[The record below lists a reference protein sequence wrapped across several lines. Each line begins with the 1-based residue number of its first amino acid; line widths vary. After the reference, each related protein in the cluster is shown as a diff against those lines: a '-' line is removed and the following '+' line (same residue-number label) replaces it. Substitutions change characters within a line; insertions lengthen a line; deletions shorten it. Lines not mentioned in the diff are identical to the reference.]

1 MRKVIHWFRRDLRL
15 NDNTALYNASKEA
28 EQIIPVYILSTW
40 KRTHPWTGPNR
51 QAFLCDCLR
60 SLADD
65 LRRAGGQL
73 IIKAGEPVTQL
84 MQLIQETR
92 AEAIY
97 FNRSYDP
104 YGKEIEAKLA
114 SSAVDSGAK
123 TIGFKDNMVFEPDEI
138 LTDEG
143 KPFRVFSPYARAW
156 NRNVRPPVLP
166 ATIKFN
172 TPSGLESLPL
182 PTLDFWELQK
192 EAQIVPGSESAA
204 KARLRNF
211 LNAAAKRY
219 HSKRNFPDGQS
230 TSRLSQDLRLGTISA
245 RQIIAACET
254 ELALGHEADSKS
266 VRAFINEIIWR
277 DFYMQIL
284 AHYPS
289 VLERD
294 FNEDFAELLW
304 DHNPAAFEAW
314 RQGQT
319 GFPIVDAG
327 MRELQATGFM
337 HNRVRM
343 IVAMFLTKDLHIHWK
358 EGEKYFMQ
366 KLVDGDIASNN
377 GGWQWSAGTGA
388 DAAPYFRIQNPW
400 TQTRNYDPEG
410 VYIKTWLPELR
421 DVDPEK
427 FIAPQADPLTKNY
440 PSPMLDHAKEREVT
454 LARFTAAR
462 RSKT

>member
-1 MRKVIHWFRRDLRL
+1 MRKVIHWYRRDLRL
-15 NDNTALYNASKEA
+15 DDNTALYHASKEA

-40 KRTHPWTGPNR
+40 KGTHPWTGPNR

-65 LRRAGGQL
+65 LQKMGSQLVIRAGDPVVQL
-73 IIKAGEPVTQL
+73 RR
-84 MQLIQETR
+84 LIQETG

-97 FNRSYDP
+97 YNRTYDP
-104 YGKEIEAKLA
+104 YGKEIQAELD
-114 SSAVDSGAK
+114 SSAAESGAK
-123 TIGFKDNMVFEPDEI
+123 AVGFKDNMVFEPDEI

-156 NRNVRPPVLP
+156 NRKVRPPVLP
-166 ATIKFN
+166 RITKLN
-172 TPSGLESLPL
+172 TPSGVESLSL
-182 PTLDFWELQK
+182 PTLDFWDLKK
-192 EAQIVPGSESAA
+192 EAQIVTGSESAA
-204 KARLRNF
+204 QTRLRNF
-211 LNAAAKRY
+211 LDAAAKRY
-219 HSKRNFPDGQS
+219 HSNRNFPDGQS
-230 TSRLSQDLRLGTISA
+230 TSRLSQDLRLGTISV
-245 RQIIAACET
+245 RQIISACEA
-254 ELALGHEADSKS
+254 ELAADNGADSKS
-266 VRAFINEIIWR
+266 ISAFINEIIWR

-294 FNEDFAELLW
+294 FSEDFLGLLW
-304 DHNPAAFEAW
+304 DQNPAGFEAW

-327 MRELQATGFM
+327 MRELHATGFM

-400 TQTRNYDPEG
+400 TQTRNYDPQG
-410 VYIKTWLPELR
+410 VYIKAWLPELR

-427 FIAPQADPLTKNY
+427 FLAPQSETLCQNY
-440 PSPMLDHAKEREVT
+440 PPPMLDHAREREVT

-462 RSKT
+462 RNKR